1 MTISQM
7 TQALL
12 KAAAG
17 RGASNDPALLT
28 RSKVRLL
35 QNVSKLPKH
44 GRGAP
49 GQYVVPSEAQDCIA
63 TLRVVPAILYP
74 VWVERTEND
83 KFVGEHFVL
92 PDDAEKDGY
101 RWRQPG
107 GGMLDKEARLAG
119 VFASA
124 EAELDLAKTSMK
136 VARALNADAKARM
149 KKLGLPLFGL
159 AYEFGSQEL
168 VNDRGQTYYGP
179 TFTFLGGPADSDGP
193 SEEEIIRASA
203 LFDIVE
209 ATLAD
214 AKQEA
219 EERKGA
225 ILPPRTAALAATP
238 RPLNTSGNAA
248 LKLVEAPPPVEYDGP
263 DDDSIPF

>member
-1 MTISQM
+1 MTISQT
-7 TQALL
+7 TQELL

-49 GQYVVPSEAQDCIA
+49 GQYVVPGDDQPCLA
-63 TLRVVPAILYP
+63 TLRVVLAILYP
-74 VWVERTEND
+74 VWVERMEND

-101 RWRQPG
+101 RWRLPG

-119 VFASA
+119 VFESV

-136 VARALNADAKARM
+136 VARAFNADAKARM

-168 VNDRGQTYYGP
+168 INDRGQTYYGP
-179 TFTFLGGPADSDGP
+179 TFTFLGGPADPDGP

-214 AKQEA
+214 AKREQA
-219 EERKGA
+219 EDHKAA
-225 ILPPRTAALAATP
+225 ILPPRMAGP
-238 RPLNTSGNAA
+238 RPLITSGAT
-248 LKLVEAPPPVEYDGP
+248 API
-263 DDDSIPF
+263 DDDIPFMYEWR